1 MKTRLVRILALGLAG
16 ALMAGCSSGKE
27 DSAST
32 LAIVKGLFKPRPQAS
47 PPDAAQLNAAIT
59 GSLAASE
66 RPLVL
71 LTLADHRVIT
81 IVERIEVNGAH
92 ETFAAP
98 DRRTLTLMQG
108 MLSGTRGLGH
118 DLMSADVAES
128 ARLISAREDG
138 AARRVQRYM
147 NGENQI
153 IEMTADC
160 SVTRG
165 DARRLTIGEIVARPV
180 IEMHETCRMS
190 DWQFENSYMVDAA
203 SGRVLQSRQWVGPS
217 NGYAV
222 LNALR

>member
-1 MKTRLVRILALGLAG
+1 MKTRFVRILALGLAG
-16 ALMAGCSSGKE
+16 VLMAGCGSGK
-27 DSAST
+27 DDNAST
-32 LAIVKGLFKPRPQAS
+32 LVIVKGLFKPRPQAP

-59 GSLAASE
+59 GSLAATE

-71 LTLADHRVIT
+71 MTLADHRVIT
-81 IVERIEVNGAH
+81 IVERIEENGAH

-128 ARLISAREDG
+128 AQLVSAREEG
-138 AARRVQRYM
+138 TARRVQRYM
-147 NGENQI
+147 NGESQVI
-153 IEMTADC
+153 ALTADC

-180 IEMHETCRMS
+180 IEMQEDCRLG
-190 DWQFENSYMVDAA
+190 DWQFENSYMVDEA
-203 SGRVLQSRQWVGPS
+203 SGRVLRSRQWVGPR